1 MKVGDYCYI
10 KGISRDYG
18 IGKITQLNSGYSSN
32 GGELIDIQFK
42 HSKHSVPKKD
52 VISSPNIIDLIE
64 NVDQIKYRI
73 HGDIYYGTVETETI
87 FGKCIMGIWYNK
99 EFIELKDLDIVSIV
113 THEQFESMQYNL
125 ESEVNYI
132 MKITIY
138 ELIGLIKDKKQPL
151 KIKFEDKILNYD
163 EKCQNYEFRYDN
175 SNEDGSLNWDYLVFN
190 CLNEYVEILESQV

>member
-64 NVDQIKYRI
+64 VGDYVNGCPVLHKENNELVCGLLLKY
-73 HGDIYYGTVETETI
+73 
-87 FGKCIMGIWYNK
+87 K
-99 EFIELKDLDIVSIV
+99 EENIENIV

-125 ESEVNYI
+125 ESEVN
-132 MKITIY
+132 
-138 ELIGLIKDKKQPL
+138 
-151 KIKFEDKILNYD
+151 
-163 EKCQNYEFRYDN
+163 
-175 SNEDGSLNWDYLVFN
+175 
-190 CLNEYVEILESQV
+190 